1 MSIRGVCI
9 LALAVLVGRDFSP
22 VGPNFLVRRSSQSEG
37 GSSATQQPTF
47 KSGVQM
53 IEVDVRVFARD
64 GRFVS
69 DLALADFEVLE
80 NGVVQNL
87 KTLFLVGNPVGPNF
101 SSASGEAGL
110 KSRPTDVTP
119 ESARQTWIFFFDL
132 NHLTPGGGFDR
143 ARKAVGDF
151 VQNRFREGDMA
162 GVIAGDKM
170 VNNRLTS
177 VREELATA
185 VKQVKPSNESRS
197 LFIQLRREW
206 PRFQDEDEAIR
217 ASRNERDVIARV
229 VGRACAQEPDSCRG
243 VDVESIVRSKAIM
256 LQQQIHK
263 SSNQTMAT
271 LYGLAS
277 GLAKIPGP
285 KTVVFLSDGFVVQD
299 VETTLHSVVGQTAR
313 AGGRV
318 YAIDVRGLARG
329 VDAGNVDQMLTDD
342 PYFATT
348 KFDNQADGPNSL
360 AVDTGGVMIR
370 NENNIGRALD
380 AVARDSG
387 RYYVLGYQPT
397 NTNFDGT
404 FRPIEVRV
412 KRDGVRVRARR
423 GYLALDPAQLT
434 LPQPIKSPGR

>member
-1 MSIRGVCI
+1 
-9 LALAVLVGRDFSP
+9 
-22 VGPNFLVRRSSQSEG
+22 
-37 GSSATQQPTF
+37 
-47 KSGVQM
+47 
-53 IEVDVRVFARD
+53 
-64 GRFVS
+64 
-69 DLALADFEVLE
+69 
-80 NGVVQNL
+80 
-87 KTLFLVGNPVGPNF
+87 
-101 SSASGEAGL
+101 
-110 KSRPTDVTP
+110 
-119 ESARQTWIFFFDL
+119 
-132 NHLTPGGGFDR
+132 
-143 ARKAVGDF
+143 
-151 VQNRFREGDMA
+151 
-162 GVIAGDKM
+162 VIAGDKM

-348 KFDNQADGPNSL
+348 KFDTQADGPNSL

-397 NTNFDGT
+397 NTNFDGR